1 MKLHKLL
8 IVTLLAS
15 GVFFSSALFA
25 DGNSKR
31 ITFRELSNETQ
42 DILAPYEK
50 HWYKL
55 KPARQQ
61 RLINKAQH
69 ADPEVRERFKQHTER
84 LKNLSLGDRKR
95 LYKAKKQFD
104 KMPHHKRQ
112 ELRER
117 FENMSPEEHKAL
129 RNKYKKFE
137 GMPAERQ
144 RVIREKVR
152 NMTSEERR
160 QYLDELKRS
169 EKSREPRPKE

>member
-1 MKLHKLL
+1 
-8 IVTLLAS
+8 
-15 GVFFSSALFA
+15 
-25 DGNSKR
+25 
-31 ITFRELSNETQ
+31 
-42 DILAPYEK
+42 
-50 HWYKL
+50 
-55 KPARQQ
+55 
-61 RLINKAQH
+61 
-69 ADPEVRERFKQHTER
+69 
-84 LKNLSLGDRKR
+84 
-95 LYKAKKQFD
+95 
-104 KMPHHKRQ
+104 MPHHKRQ